1 MKYNI
6 KTENTFGR
14 TLRDIVLKN
23 RELTEKDVDFL
34 LNPTSEYQEMP
45 FKIKNVDKGIELF
58 ISELDKG
65 SDIGILVDTDVDGYT
80 SSALMYLFLINECQV
95 PKEKIKLFF
104 HSGKLHGLDPK
115 VFKQIKKSSVEFL
128 IIPDASTNDFKEIKE
143 LLSIGKRILI
153 LD

>member
-65 SDIGILVDTDVDGYT
+65 SNIGILVDTDVDGYT

-95 PKEKIKLFF
+95 PKRKNNFIF
-104 HSGKLHGLDPK
+104 S
-115 VFKQIKKSSVEFL
+115 
-128 IIPDASTNDFKEIKE
+128 
-143 LLSIGKRILI
+143 
-153 LD
+153 

>member
-23 RELTEKDVDFL
+23 RGLTENDVKFL

-45 FKIKNVDKGIELF
+45 FKIKNIDKGIELF

-65 SDIGILVDTDVDGYT
+65 GDIGILVDTDV
-80 SSALMYLFLINECQV
+80 
-95 PKEKIKLFF
+95 
-104 HSGKLHGLDPK
+104 
-115 VFKQIKKSSVEFL
+115 
-128 IIPDASTNDFKEIKE
+128 
-143 LLSIGKRILI
+143 
-153 LD
+153 